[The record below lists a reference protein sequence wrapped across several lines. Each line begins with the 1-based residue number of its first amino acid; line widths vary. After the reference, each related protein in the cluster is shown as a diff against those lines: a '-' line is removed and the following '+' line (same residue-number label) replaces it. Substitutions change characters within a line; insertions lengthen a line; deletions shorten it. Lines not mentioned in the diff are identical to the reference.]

1 MGNKEDIPTIE
12 SVDVHRNFSRKKLLL
27 FVTAFISVILLIS
40 LLLFMTRGTVKK
52 TEVPGNN
59 IGTPLP
65 SPPKRPNPLKK
76 IPNDFKSGEI
86 LKRRP
91 YLEDS
96 ESGSDSGS
104 ESADSYFDSCP
115 TEEIK
120 KNKSK
125 QANQSTRPTTST
137 DATSF
142 KKHELDPKVLE
153 NRRSSLKLM
162 IKPESETAK
171 KPKSAIE
178 AADELLKKSN
188 ILHQNRAVA
197 SKETL
202 VSDSDSDSDSEK
214 WK

>member
-59 IGTPLP
+59 IGTPLR
-65 SPPKRPNPLKK
+65 SPPKRPKPLKK

-104 ESADSYFDSCP
+104 ESADSYFDLCP
-115 TEEIK
+115 TVEIK
-120 KNKSK
+120 ENKFNPEIKSPL
-125 QANQSTRPTTST
+125 PTTST
-137 DATSF
+137 NATPKD
-142 KKHELDPKVLE
+142 KKHHFDPKVLE
-153 NRRSSLKLM
+153 NCRSSLKPMNKL
-162 IKPESETAK
+162 ESETAK

-178 AADELLKKSN
+178 AAADEFFEKAKN
-188 ILHQNRAVA
+188 IAANET
-197 SKETL
+197 ETL
-202 VSDSDSDSDSEK
+202 DSDSDLDSEK
-214 WK
+214 WKQM